1 MKVKQV
7 ICGLS
12 YMANHF
18 RIPKLHQYSDKVQTQ
33 IYYNSEIMDV
43 AKFCSDPLPNKI
55 LHTLILQLGLHYD
68 LQ

>member
-1 MKVKQV
+1 
-7 ICGLS
+7 
-12 YMANHF
+12 MANHF
-18 RIPKLHQYSDKVQTQ
+18 RVPKLHQYSDKVQTQ

-43 AKFCSDPLPNKI
+43 ARFCRDPLPNKI

>member
-1 MKVKQV
+1 
-7 ICGLS
+7 
-12 YMANHF
+12 MANHF
-18 RIPKLHQYSDKVQTQ
+18 RVPKLHQYSDKVQTQ

-55 LHTLILQLGLHYD
+55 LHTLILQLSLHYD

>member
-1 MKVKQV
+1 
-7 ICGLS
+7 
-12 YMANHF
+12 MANHF

-55 LHTLILQLGLHYD
+55 LHTLIRVLQLGLHYD